1 MARILLVDD
10 DPMIRTT
17 LPLALGVQGHEAVA
31 AGDGGQAL
39 RVLRQEAFDLVLT
52 DVLVPDVDGLEVVR
66 AVRREFPR
74 TPVVAT
80 MSGGSSRLPGS
91 DALEL
96 ASHLGA
102 HAVLAK
108 PFTEQQLREVIG
120 KALDERVNPGIG

>member
-10 DPMIRTT
+10 DPMIRAT

-39 RVLRQEAFDLVLT
+39 KALRLEAFDLVLT
-52 DVLVPDVDGLEVVR
+52 DVLMPDVDGLEVVR
-66 AVRREFPR
+66 AVRQEFPR
-74 TPVVAT
+74 TPVVA
-80 MSGGSSRLPGS
+80 MSGGSPRLPGA

-108 PFTEQQLREVIG
+108 PFTEQQLREAISQ
-120 KALDERVNPGIG
+120 ALFAVN